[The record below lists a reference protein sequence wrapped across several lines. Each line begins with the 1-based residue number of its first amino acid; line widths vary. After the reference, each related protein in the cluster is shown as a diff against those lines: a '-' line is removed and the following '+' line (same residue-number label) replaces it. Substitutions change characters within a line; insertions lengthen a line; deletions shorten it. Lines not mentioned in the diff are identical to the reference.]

1 MLIFLGGVNDMSE
14 IIFAVDSDGC
24 AMDTM
29 TYKHELFF
37 GPLAAEKF
45 GVEDKE
51 TFQKN
56 WEDINLYTRTRGV
69 NRFEGLVL
77 GLKSVDYNG
86 MNVDN
91 LYRWVEETD
100 SLSNDSLEAEIEKHD
115 AEDLKLALEW
125 SIAVNEGVAE
135 AEGHDFPFEGAIEGL
150 AKATGLGKVYV
161 VSSANREA
169 VEDEWTRHGLMDHV
183 DDLYC
188 QDRGKKADVLAG
200 FIADGTDPHRIIMIG
215 DSPGDLE
222 AAEKNGTWFFP
233 IIVGDEKAS
242 WKDFYDN
249 VAEKFVAGDFTQED
263 HNSYVE
269 KFWSNLD
276 K

>member
-1 MLIFLGGVNDMSE
+1 MSKY
-14 IIFAVDSDGC
+14 IFAVDSDGC

-37 GPLAAEKF
+37 GPLAADKF

-77 GLKSVDYNG
+77 GLQSVNYDG
-86 MNVDN
+86 MNVDK

-100 SLSNDSLEAEIEKHD
+100 SLSNDSLEAEIEKYD
-115 AEDLKLALEW
+115 SEDLKLALEW

-150 AKATGLGKVYV
+150 EKATGLGKVYV

-222 AAEKNGTWFFP
+222 AAEQNGTWFFP

-242 WKDFYDN
+242 WEDFYDN
-249 VAEKFVAGDFTQED
+249 VSEKFVAGDFTQED
-263 HNSYVE
+263 HDRYVE
-269 KFWSNLD
+269 TFWSNLD

>member
-1 MLIFLGGVNDMSE
+1 MRD

-45 GVEDKE
+45 EVEDKE

-56 WEDINLYTRTRGV
+56 WEDINLYSRTRGV

-77 GLKSVDYNG
+77 SLKSVDYDG

-91 LYRWVEETD
+91 LYRWVEETA
-100 SLSNDSLEAEIEKHD
+100 SLSNDSLEAEIEKHNSQ
-115 AEDLKLALEW
+115 DLKLALEW

-135 AEGHDFPFEGAIEGL
+135 AEGHDFPFEGANEGL
-150 AKATGLGKVYV
+150 EKMAELGDVYV
-161 VSSANREA
+161 VSSANPEA
-169 VEDEWTRHGLMDHV
+169 VKDEWERHGLMEHI
-183 DDLYC
+183 DDMYT

-200 FIADGTDPHRIIMIG
+200 FVADGQDAHKILMIG

-222 AAEKNGTWFFP
+222 AAEQNGVFFYP
-233 IIVGDEKAS
+233 ILVGKEEES
-242 WKDFYDN
+242 WKEFQDT
-249 VAEKFVAGDFTQED
+249 VAEQFAAGNFTQED
-263 HNSYVE
+263 HDRYVE

-276 K
+276 N

>member
-1 MLIFLGGVNDMSE
+1 MSKY
-14 IIFAVDSDGC
+14 IFAVDSDGC

-37 GPLAAEKF
+37 GPLAADKF

-77 GLKSVDYNG
+77 GLQSVNYDG
-86 MNVDN
+86 MNVDK

-100 SLSNDSLEAEIEKHD
+100 SLSNDSLEAEIEKYD
-115 AEDLKLALEW
+115 SEDLKLALEW

-150 AKATGLGKVYV
+150 EKATGLGKVYV

-222 AAEKNGTWFFP
+222 AAEQNGTWFFP

-242 WKDFYDN
+242 WEDFINN
-249 VAEKFVAGDFTQED
+249 VADKVVAGEYTKED
-263 HNSYVE
+263 QAYYKE

>member
-1 MLIFLGGVNDMSE
+1 MSE
-14 IIFAVDSDGC
+14 YIFAVDSDGC

-37 GPLAAEKF
+37 GPLAADKF
-45 GVEDKE
+45 EVKDRE

-56 WEDINLYTRTRGV
+56 WEDINLYTTTRGV

-77 GLKSVDYNG
+77 GLQSVNYDG

-100 SLSNDSLEAEIEKHD
+100 SLSNDSLEAEIEKHGS
-115 AEDLKLALEW
+115 EDLKLALEW
-125 SIAVNEGVAE
+125 SIAVNDNVAT
-135 AEGHDFPFEGAIEGL
+135 AEGHDEPFEGALDGL
-150 AKATGLGKVYV
+150 AKMADLGTVHV

-169 VEDEWTRHGLMDHV
+169 VEDEWTRHGLMNHV

-200 FIADGTDPHRIIMIG
+200 FIADGTDPHHIIMVG

-242 WKDFYDN
+242 WDDFRQN
-249 VAEKFVAGDFTQED
+249 VADKFVNGEFTKED
-263 HNSYVE
+263 HDQYVE
-269 KFWSNLD
+269 KFWNNL
-276 K
+276 KN

>member
-1 MLIFLGGVNDMSE
+1 MSN

-37 GPLAAEKF
+37 GPLAADKF

-77 GLKSVDYNG
+77 GLQSVNYDG
-86 MNVDN
+86 MNVDK

-100 SLSNDSLEAEIEKHD
+100 SLSNDSLEAEIEKYD
-115 AEDLKLALEW
+115 SEDLKLALEW

-150 AKATGLGKVYV
+150 EKATGLGKVYV

-222 AAEKNGTWFFP
+222 AAEQNGTWFFP

-242 WKDFYDN
+242 WEDFYDN
-249 VAEKFVAGDFTQED
+249 VSEKFVAGDFTQED
-263 HNSYVE
+263 HDRYVE
-269 KFWSNLD
+269 TFWSNLD

>member
-1 MLIFLGGVNDMSE
+1 MTN
-14 IIFAVDSDGC
+14 IIYAVDSDGC

-37 GPLAAEKF
+37 GPLAAKEY

-56 WEDINLYTRTRGV
+56 WEDINLYSRTRGV

-77 GLKSVDYNG
+77 GLKSVDYG
-86 MNVDN
+86 GINVDN

-100 SLSNDSLEAEIEKHD
+100 SLSNDSLEVEIEKYGT
-115 AEDLKLALEW
+115 EDLKRALTW
-125 SIAVNEGVAE
+125 SIAVNEEIAE
-135 AEGHDFPFEGAIEGL
+135 AEGHDEAFEGAVAGL
-150 AKATGLGKVYV
+150 AKMAELGTVNV
-161 VSSANREA
+161 VSSANKEA
-169 VEDEWTRHGLMDHV
+169 VEDEWERHGLMEHV

-200 FIADGTDPHRIIMIG
+200 FIAAGTDPKDIIMVG

-222 AAEKNGTWFFP
+222 AAEQNGTWFFP

-242 WKDFYDN
+242 WDDFRENIADK
-249 VAEKFVAGDFTQED
+249 VANGNFTQED
-263 HNSYVE
+263 HDSYTE
-269 KFWSNLD
+269 KFWNNLD
-276 K
+276 N

>member
-1 MLIFLGGVNDMSE
+1 MSN

-37 GPLAAEKF
+37 GPLAADKF

-77 GLKSVDYNG
+77 GLQSVNYDG
-86 MNVDN
+86 MNVDK

-100 SLSNDSLEAEIEKHD
+100 SLSNDSLEAEIEKYD
-115 AEDLKLALEW
+115 SEDLKLALEW

-150 AKATGLGKVYV
+150 EKATGLGKVYV

-200 FIADGTDPHRIIMIG
+200 FIADGTNPHRIIMIG

-222 AAEKNGTWFFP
+222 AAEQNGTWFFP

-242 WKDFYDN
+242 WEDFYDN
-249 VAEKFVAGDFTQED
+249 VSEKFVAGDFTQED
-263 HNSYVE
+263 HDRYVE
-269 KFWSNLD
+269 TFWSNLD